1 MEGLAPRVKL
11 AVCDAVAVPQALSV
25 DDGVSEALG
34 VPLALDVGVGVAEGV
49 VDCEALAAC
58 MSLSLVAGDF
68 TRLREFAPAA
78 GEPAGGPG
86 ALAEQREATGDF
98 GLDDTLNWAE
108 VRVAVEAAKLERA
121 NEPA

>member
-1 MEGLAPRVKL
+1 MPSIRECAARGIAWGCGGDAHHCGGVLKIGARCRGDLAFARRL
-11 AVCDAVAVPQALSV
+11 AADAAVGAWIG
-25 DDGVSEALG
+25 GVERD
-34 VPLALDVGVGVAEGV
+34 VLALLGEGPT
-49 VDCEALAAC
+49 
-58 MSLSLVAGDF
+58 
-68 TRLREFAPAA
+68 TRHLTLLQ
-78 GEPAGGPG
+78 G